1 MNNDD
6 KNILSKLNKVP
17 VQVPNDDF
25 FESLKV
31 RVVDKIN
38 TETKIVPFYKRM
50 SFRAAATIAILI
62 AIGSVYFMQSPKQEI
77 PQKQQAK
84 VDFSSVSKNDILAY
98 IEENAE
104 DFETEDIVEAL
115 SEVPSIKEES
125 KEVKTSNP
133 NPQKVKS
140 TSTQK
145 LWNELKDEDILRYL
159 EEQGEDLDEELILG
173 S

>member
-1 MNNDD
+1 MNNDN
-6 KNILSKLNKVP
+6 KNILSQLNKVP

-31 RVVDKIN
+31 HVVDKIN

-62 AIGSVYFMQSPKQEI
+62 AIGTIYFMQSPKQEI

-84 VDFSSVSKNDILAY
+84 VDFSSVSKSDILAY

-104 DFETEDIVEAL
+104 DFETEDIAEAL
-115 SEVPSIKEES
+115 TEVPSIKEES
-125 KEVKTSNP
+125 DKNKTSNP
-133 NPQKVKS
+133 GSKEVKPA
-140 TSTQK
+140 STQK